1 MAQTKLEG
9 RAALVTGA
17 NNPHGIGVA
26 VARTLARQ
34 GAAVFLHC
42 YRTLAEP
49 AVDLTAEPGEAFY
62 NLQQTKGADDIVG
75 AIRAEGGRAACWEGD
90 LAEPDTARALSE
102 AAETAFGAVD
112 VLVNNAAYSLHD
124 TFLPPEQ
131 EREGI
136 APEFWARAGVPTLDA
151 ASIDRHFAV
160 NVCAPALLMAA
171 FARRHYARG
180 ASWGRIVNISTDG
193 AHCFPNEVSYGASK
207 AALEAYSRSAAAELG
222 RYGITVNVASLGPV
236 QTGWIS
242 AGLEAACAS
251 GTPLGRVGVP
261 EDVADVVAFL
271 VSEEARWLTGQTLF
285 VGGGHRM

>member
-1 MAQTKLEG
+1 MAQPNFDSRT
-9 RAALVTGA
+9 ALVTGA
-17 NNPHGIGVA
+17 NNPHGIGAA
-26 VARTLARQ
+26 VARTLAHW
-34 GAAVFLHC
+34 GAAVLLHY
-42 YRTLAEP
+42 YRASIEP
-49 AVDLTAEPGEAFY
+49 AVDPTDEPGEAFY
-62 NLQQTKGADDIVG
+62 NLQQTRTAEDVAA
-75 AIRAEGGRAACWEGD
+75 AIRAGGGRAACWEGD
-90 LAEPDTARALSE
+90 LAVPDAARALFEE
-102 AAETAFGAVD
+102 AEKAFGPVD

-124 TFLPPEQ
+124 TFLPLEQ
-131 EREGI
+131 AREGI
-136 APEFWARAGVPTLDA
+136 APEFWARAGVPTLNTG
-151 ASIDRHFAV
+151 SIDRHFAV
-160 NVCAPALLMAA
+160 NARAPALLMAE
-171 FARRHYARG
+171 FARRHYVRG

-242 AGLEAACAS
+242 SGLEAASAAN
-251 GTPLGRVGVP
+251 TPLGRVGLP